1 MSPFFTGL
9 ARNFGGFAYG
19 VSSSSAGAPDPPA
32 ISVAPGGSASGTKL
46 EPGDYPYTVPG
57 SKDLLVTGDTP
68 ITIRV
73 KVRGNNGVSQADV
86 TMEPDTTFYAYN
98 GSTWAGLFYGP
109 NTSSRPVCVMMAGE
123 KGNPSG
129 GYGGGNANYP
139 KGNNGGGDAMGGRGG
154 QTTGYLTGTG
164 GDGGSK
170 GGDLPGNPGNPGGA
184 FSYGNGGN
192 GTDGNGQRGGFGYY
206 GGGGGGGVWDQG
218 ESNNPGGAGGGGSNY
233 IGGLPG
239 TAPAPVPV
247 ANTSSG
253 NEPGGA
259 LIQLVSIV
267 T

>member
-1 MSPFFTGL
+1 MNKCENCDAPFKTLYRVKWELFHLRWIHICKNCGKQI
-9 ARNFGGFAYG
+9 RQVY
-19 VSSSSAGAPDPPA
+19 
-32 ISVAPGGSASGTKL
+32 
-46 EPGDYPYTVPG
+46 
-57 SKDLLVTGDTP
+57 GDTL
-68 ITIRV
+68 I
-73 KVRGNNGVSQADV
+73 
-86 TMEPDTTFYAYN
+86 F
-98 GSTWAGLFYGP
+98 
-109 NTSSRPVCVMMAGE
+109 
-123 KGNPSG
+123 
-129 GYGGGNANYP
+129 GGNANYP
-139 KGNNGGGDAMGGRGG
+139 KGNNGGGVAMGGRGG

-206 GGGGGGGVWDQG
+206 GGGGGGGFWDQG